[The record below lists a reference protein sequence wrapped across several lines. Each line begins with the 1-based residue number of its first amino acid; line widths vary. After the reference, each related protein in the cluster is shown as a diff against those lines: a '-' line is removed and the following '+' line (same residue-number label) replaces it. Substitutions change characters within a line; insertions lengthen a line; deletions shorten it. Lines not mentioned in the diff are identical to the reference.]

1 MAMVDALALAVTHD
15 TSKFIL
21 RLTEMLW
28 TDNQPTKNR
37 SPKGNMCPA
46 IPVALLCMVVNW
58 SERKQGS
65 VFKWDKVL

>member
-37 SPKGNMCPA
+37 SPKGNLWSA
-46 IPVALLCMVVNW
+46 IPVALLCMVVNRNK
-58 SERKQGS
+58 RKQGS
-65 VFKWDKVL
+65 GTERDEVL